1 MTSNALINQ
10 IAAIILDVHSH
21 LYTKEEGFDKITEAI
36 KQQDGVIKYKQPQY
50 QSHLLTAKDGQ
61 QLEKELNEFLI
72 YLKDQGYELDDVTYQ
87 SRLLPVEGNESME
100 EYSVLVIYKMLA

>member
-50 QSHLLTAKDGQ
+50 QSLISSLSSGQ
-61 QLEKELNEFLI
+61 
-72 YLKDQGYELDDVTYQ
+72 
-87 SRLLPVEGNESME
+87 
-100 EYSVLVIYKMLA
+100 